1 MAGLCQAELDHLCVG
16 GCGPEADHQGED
28 APEAFSNALSP
39 SKRRQGRVP
48 CAGASTG
55 FSQAQ
60 LDQLCV
66 NGCGDE
72 AAGEDAPELFS
83 NGLCLSKRR
92 RAKACAGVSTGVSQ
106 TDLDQLGVVGCDT
119 APRGEDAP
127 EAFGN
132 GLYPSKRR
140 DVRPCAGS
148 SPGVSQAELDQLCV
162 VGCADEPQGEDASE
176 QVTSSLYMS
185 KRRRRISFTGMGAE
199 ISALLEDEQNEKED
213 NLHGGLTQASLDCL
227 MVAEEPSQDHREDI
241 GDNLLRKKRSRVS
254 FHGAGAQNMLVV
266 ASETL
271 EESLLMV
278 ASPRL
283 GFGHSPPDALAKS
296 PCKQRGGQRKENS
309 QCVSPNSPAS
319 KPMDKMS
326 PASPP
331 PHVQRVT
338 PISPLQP
345 INDLA

>member
-1 MAGLCQAELDHLCVG
+1 MAGLCQAELDNLCVG
-16 GCGPEADHQGED
+16 GFGPEADHQGED
-28 APEAFSNALSP
+28 APEAFSNARSP

-72 AAGEDAPELFS
+72 AEGEDAPELFS

-92 RAKACAGVSTGVSQ
+92 RAKSCAGVSTGVSQ
-106 TDLDQLGVVGCDT
+106 TDLDQLGVVGCDSE
-119 APRGEDAP
+119 PRGEDAP
-127 EAFGN
+127 GN
-132 GLYPSKRR
+132 GLYPSKRQHA
-140 DVRPCAGS
+140 RPCAGS

-162 VGCADEPQGEDASE
+162 VGCADELEGEDASE

-199 ISALLEDEQNEKED
+199 ISALLEDEQEEMID
-213 NLHGGLTQASLDCL
+213 NPHGGLTQASLDCL
-227 MVAEEPSQDHREDI
+227 MVAEEPSQDQRADSPI
-241 GDNLLRKKRSRVS
+241 GDNLRRKKRSRVS
-254 FHGAGAQNMLVV
+254 VHGAGAQNMLVV

-283 GFGHSPPDALAKS
+283 GFGHSPTDAPAKS

-309 QCVSPNSPAS
+309 GVSPNSPAS

-331 PHVQRVT
+331 PQVQRVT

>member
-1 MAGLCQAELDHLCVG
+1 
-16 GCGPEADHQGED
+16 
-28 APEAFSNALSP
+28 
-39 SKRRQGRVP
+39 VP

-55 FSQAQ
+55 CSQAQ

-72 AAGEDAPELFS
+72 AEGEDVPELFS
-83 NGLCLSKRR
+83 NGLCVSKRR
-92 RAKACAGVSTGVSQ
+92 RAKACAGISTGVSQ
-106 TDLDQLGVVGCDT
+106 TDLDQLAVVGSDT

-127 EAFGN
+127 DALGN

-140 DVRPCAGS
+140 HARPCAGS

-162 VGCADEPQGEDASE
+162 VGCANEVQGEDASE
-176 QVTSSLYMS
+176 QATSSLYMS

-199 ISALLEDEQNEKED
+199 ISALLEEERNE
-213 NLHGGLTQASLDCL
+213 NGGLTQASLDCL
-227 MVAEEPSQDHREDI
+227 MVAEEPSQHHDEDI
-241 GDNLLRKKRSRVS
+241 GGNLLRKKRSRVS
-254 FHGAGAQNMLVV
+254 VHGAGAQNMAVV

-283 GFGHSPPDALAKS
+283 GFGHGQSDAPAKS
-296 PCKQRGGQRKENS
+296 PCKQRGGLRKENS
-309 QCVSPNSPAS
+309 CASPNSPAS
-319 KPMDKMS
+319 KPMDKLS

-345 INDLA
+345 VNDLA